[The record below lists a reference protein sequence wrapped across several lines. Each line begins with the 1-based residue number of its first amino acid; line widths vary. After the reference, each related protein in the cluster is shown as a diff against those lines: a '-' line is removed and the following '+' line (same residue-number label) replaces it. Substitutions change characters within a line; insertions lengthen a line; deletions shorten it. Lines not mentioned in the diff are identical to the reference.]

1 MSILP
6 KNADTAPSLPIAMYE
21 ESCSG
26 TSGGLVPCAYAE
38 RMPSTVLSE
47 IGAPTDTTNA
57 PPAISM
63 ARRERAAGF

>member
-6 KNADTAPSLPIAMYE
+6 KKADTAPSAPIAIYE

-26 TSGGLVPCAYAE
+26 TSGGLVPCANAE
-38 RMPSTVLSE
+38 RMPSTVLRE

-57 PPAISM
+57 PPPIST
-63 ARRERAAGF
+63 ARRERAVGF